1 MIAIASFIIAAFAGA
16 LGGNLLALSLT
27 DLDLGLLR
35 NSIAGAVGG
44 ICGGAILHAL
54 MPTLAVMSAG
64 GIDVAV
70 IAGQVVGGCAGGV
83 VAMRLGG
90 VVKHLMGAKARHS
103 G

>member
-1 MIAIASFIIAAFAGA
+1 GACGSGAGRAPLVHTAAHGAVMIAIASLIIAAFAGA
-16 LGGNLLALSLT
+16 LGGNLLTLSLT

-83 VAMRLGG
+83 
-90 VVKHLMGAKARHS
+90 
-103 G
+103 